1 MKLKLRTLENIYSS
15 EYIFSMSMSR
25 KDLASRLEETTI
37 PLIEHLIKLYIYPNL
52 SEYVSHWRQEVY
64 EFLHSV
70 SRIKGKNTFPSAK
83 FILKNTLDINID
95 MIQILYEDV
104 VDDYSSEHGTPSSI
118 SITTLISRI
127 KEYYEWL
134 STTLS
139 DRGRVSRSAV
149 YQKLEEL
156 GFGNEA

>member
-1 MKLKLRTLENIYSS
+1 MNRYRICNSYWMIQRSKYRMKLKLRTLENIYSS

-70 SRIKGKNTFPSAK
+70 SRIKGKNIFPCRN
-83 FILKNTLDINID
+83 FPLKD
-95 MIQILYEDV
+95 
-104 VDDYSSEHGTPSSI
+104 
-118 SITTLISRI
+118 
-127 KEYYEWL
+127 
-134 STTLS
+134 
-139 DRGRVSRSAV
+139 
-149 YQKLEEL
+149 
-156 GFGNEA
+156 